1 LRVVKPVVHTT
12 TVGSAFR
19 RLASRYTA
27 SAIIMRF
34 EDYLKF
40 WVLDATYPM
49 GVHYEG
55 LLNFKLPV
63 TVKLKIPLLRSRFI
77 ELKPN
82 LGVASNIV

>member
-1 LRVVKPVVHTT
+1 
-12 TVGSAFR
+12 
-19 RLASRYTA
+19 
-27 SAIIMRF
+27 MRF

-55 LLNFKLPV
+55 PLNFKLPV
-63 TVKLKIPLLRSRFI
+63 TVGFRIPLFWSRFI